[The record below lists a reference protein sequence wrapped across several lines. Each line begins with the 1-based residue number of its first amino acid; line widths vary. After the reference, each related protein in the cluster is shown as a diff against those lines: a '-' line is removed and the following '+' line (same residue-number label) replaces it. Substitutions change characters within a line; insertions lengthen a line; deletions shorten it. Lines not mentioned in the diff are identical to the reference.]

1 MGVKQLFKKIQ
12 TKIMLSVS
20 VLVAIALISA
30 SLFSYFQTK
39 QQIAEN
45 VQEQA
50 AGLAND
56 VKSSTELYLDSY
68 GNTVDRYSQDSRLID
83 YLKVLKKDEA
93 KGLNESWPIVD
104 QDFKHFL
111 ELNKNVAVL
120 YVGAETKQFK
130 TSPVLELPE
139 GFDPTGR
146 PWYQAAV
153 QSPEKIMWTE
163 PYEDASSGE
172 YVVTVAKPVIDPET
186 NEVLGVVGLDLSLA
200 GLSGMINQ
208 TKVSYNGYPVLL
220 DPKGMALV
228 HPNQQGK
235 DLSKESFVKAMY
247 KNEKGNISYEYKG
260 ADRELYYTTI
270 SDTGWKLGF
279 VYESD
284 ELLKDAQQ
292 LFNMILMFASIA
304 VVIALVVTYFL
315 AKSIS
320 NPIRNL
326 QKQVQLVAEG
336 DLTVSVEAKSKDEVG
351 TLTHHF
357 NAMVENMR
365 GLITSVSQSVVTVN
379 ESTSNLSAISE
390 ETIAASEEV
399 SRAVAEIASGAT
411 TQAEDADETNRRTLD
426 LSSQIEKV
434 NEQAE
439 MMARLSIL
447 AETANKNG
455 LSQMHILREKTGE
468 SNVVLH
474 NIEEVISG
482 LAVKV
487 EEIEQVIQTIT
498 EISEQTNLLALNAS
512 IEAARA
518 GESGR
523 GFAVVADEVRKLAEQ
538 SSVAAD
544 KVRKTIT
551 GIGAESVR
559 AVKEMEQTKRI
570 AEDQNS
576 TVTDTERAFDEIA
589 DTMNQM
595 VNSIQ
600 QITSEVEVINNYK
613 EEVVASIQSIAA
625 VAEQSAAASEE
636 VSASSEEQVRA
647 LATVSQSAEELND
660 ASTALTEMIKHFKI

>member
-1 MGVKQLFKKIQ
+1 MQKNI
-12 TKIMLSVS
+12 
-20 VLVAIALISA
+20 
-30 SLFSYFQTK
+30 
-39 QQIAEN
+39 
-45 VQEQA
+45 QEQTT
-50 AGLAND
+50 GLAND
-56 VKSSTELYLDSY
+56 VKASTELYLQSY
-68 GNTVDRYSQDSRLID
+68 GNTIDRYSQDSRVID
-83 YLKVLKKDEA
+83 YLKTLKTDEA
-93 KGLNESWPIVD
+93 KGLGESWPIVD
-104 QDFKHFL
+104 QDFQHFL

-146 PWYQAAV
+146 PWYQTAI
-153 QSPEKIMWTE
+153 QSPETTMWTE
-163 PYEDASSGE
+163 PYEDATSGE
-172 YVVTVAKPVIDPET
+172 YVVTVVKPVLDPAT
-186 NEVLGVVGLDLSLA
+186 SDVLGVVGLDLSLA
-200 GLSGMINQ
+200 GLSNMINK
-208 TKVSYNGYPVLL
+208 TKVGYNGYPVLL

-228 HPNQQGK
+228 HPKEQGK
-235 DLSKESFVKAMY
+235 DLSKESFIKEMY
-247 KNEKGNISYEYKG
+247 KHEKGNLAYEYKNT
-260 ADRELYYTTI
+260 DRELYYTTI
-270 SDTGWKLGF
+270 ADTGWKLGF
-279 VYESD
+279 VYETK

-292 LFNMILMFASIA
+292 LLNVILIFASIA
-304 VVIALVVTYFL
+304 VLVALVVTYFL

-336 DLTVSVEAKSKDEVG
+336 DLTVSVNAKSKDEVG
-351 TLTHHF
+351 TLTQHF

-379 ESTSNLSAISE
+379 ESTSNLSAVSE

-411 TQAEDADETNRRTLD
+411 NQAEDADETNRRTLD

-434 NEQAE
+434 NEQADA
-439 MMARLSIL
+439 MTRLSVL
-447 AETANKNG
+447 AESANKKG

-468 SNVVLH
+468 SNEVLK

-482 LAVKV
+482 LAGKVK
-487 EEIEQVIQTIT
+487 EIEQVIQSIT
-498 EISEQTNLLALNAS
+498 DISEQTNLLALNAS

-538 SSVAAD
+538 SSIAAD

-559 AVKEMEQTKRI
+559 AVKEMEQTKQI
-570 AEDQNS
+570 AVDQNN

-589 DTMNQM
+589 GTMDEM
-595 VNSIQ
+595 VKSIQ
-600 QITSEVEVINNYK
+600 QITSEVEIINNYK

-647 LATVSQSAEELND
+647 LATVSQSAEELNE
-660 ASTALTEMIKHFKI
+660 ASSSLAAMIKHFKI

>member
-1 MGVKQLFKKIQ
+1 MFKKIQ

-20 VLVAIALISA
+20 ILVAVALLSV

-39 QQIAEN
+39 QQLERN
-45 VQEQA
+45 SSEQA
-50 AGLAND
+50 AGLAGE
-56 VKSSTELYLDSY
+56 VKASTEIYLQSY
-68 GNTVDRYSQDSRLID
+68 GNTIDRYSQDSRLIH
-83 YLKVLKKDEA
+83 YLKTLKTDEA
-93 KGLNESWPIVD
+93 KGINEAWPIVD
-104 QDFKHFL
+104 QDFNHFL
-111 ELNKNVAVL
+111 KLNENAAVL

-146 PWYQAAV
+146 PWYQTAK

-172 YVVTVAKPVIDPET
+172 YVVTVAKPVLDPET

-200 GLSGMINQ
+200 GLSSMINK
-208 TKVSYNGYPVLL
+208 TKVSYNGYPVLF

-228 HPNQQGK
+228 HPKQQGK
-235 DLSKESFVKAMY
+235 DLSKESFIKDMY
-247 KNEKGNISYEYKG
+247 KSEKGNVSYTYQKS
-260 ADRELYYTTI
+260 DRELYYTTI
-270 SDTGWKLGF
+270 ADTNWKLGF
-279 VYESD
+279 VYERK

-292 LFNMILMFASIA
+292 LFNMILIFTSVA
-304 VVIALVVTYFL
+304 VIVALALTYFM
-315 AKSIS
+315 ARSIS
-320 NPIRNL
+320 NPIRKL

-379 ESTSNLSAISE
+379 ESTSNLSAVSE

-411 TQAEDADETNRRTLD
+411 TQAEDADETNRRTMD

-439 MMARLSIL
+439 EMTRLSAL
-447 AETANKNG
+447 AEAANKKG
-455 LSQMHILREKTGE
+455 ISQMDVLRKKTGE
-468 SNVVLH
+468 SNEVLQ
-474 NIEEVISG
+474 NIESVISG
-482 LAVKV
+482 LASKV
-487 EEIEQVIQTIT
+487 DEIEQVIQSIT

-538 SSVAAD
+538 SAVAAD
-544 KVRKTIT
+544 KVRKTIS

-559 AVKEMEQTKRI
+559 AVKEMEQTKQISR
-570 AEDQNS
+570 DQNL
-576 TVTDTERAFDEIA
+576 TVSDTEAAFMDIA
-589 DTMNQM
+589 TTMNDM
-595 VNSIQ
+595 VTSIQ
-600 QITSEVEVINNYK
+600 QITSEVEIINNYK

-660 ASTALTEMIKHFKI
+660 ASQALTEMIKHFKI

>member
-1 MGVKQLFKKIQ
+1 MFKKIQ

-20 VLVAIALISA
+20 VLVAAALISA

-39 QQIAEN
+39 QQLEN
-45 VQEQA
+45 NVSDQST
-50 AGLAND
+50 GLASD
-56 VKSSTELYLDSY
+56 VKSSTELYLQSY
-68 GNTVDRYSQDSRLID
+68 GNTIDRYSKDSRLID
-83 YLKVLKKDEA
+83 YLKTVKADEE
-93 KGLNESWPIVD
+93 KGFKEFWPIVD
-104 QDFKHFL
+104 EDFQHFL
-111 ELNKNVAVL
+111 ELNENVAVL
-120 YVGAETKQFK
+120 YVGAESKQFK

-146 PWYQAAV
+146 PWYQTAI

-172 YVVTVAKPVIDPET
+172 YVVTVAKPVLDPGT
-186 NEVLGVVGLDLSLA
+186 KDILGVVGLDMSLA
-200 GLSGMINQ
+200 GLSNMINK

-220 DPKGMALV
+220 DSKGMALV
-228 HPNQQGK
+228 HPSEQGK
-235 DLSKESFVKAMY
+235 DLSKQSFVKAMY
-247 KNEKGNISYEYKG
+247 KNEKGNLAYEYQNT
-260 ADRELYYTTI
+260 DRELYYTTI
-270 SDTGWKLGF
+270 ADTGWKLGF
-279 VYESD
+279 VYDKD
-284 ELLKDAQQ
+284 ELLKDAQE
-292 LFNMILMFASIA
+292 LFNIILIFASVA
-304 VVIALVVTYFL
+304 VVIALFVTYFL

-365 GLITSVSQSVVTVN
+365 GLITSVSHSVVTVN
-379 ESTSNLSAISE
+379 ESTSNLSAVSE

-411 TQAEDADETNRRTLD
+411 SQAEDADETNRRTLD

-434 NEQAE
+434 NDQAE
-439 MMARLSIL
+439 QMVRLSAL
-447 AETANKNG
+447 AETANKKG
-455 LSQMHILREKTGE
+455 LSQMHVLREKTGE
-468 SNVVLH
+468 SNEVLH
-474 NIEEVISG
+474 NIETVISG
-482 LAVKV
+482 LAHKV
-487 EEIEQVIQTIT
+487 EEIEQVIQSIT

-551 GIGAESVR
+551 GIGTESAR
-559 AVKEMEQTKRI
+559 AVKEMEQTKQI
-570 AEDQNS
+570 AKEQDN
-576 TVTDTERAFDEIA
+576 TVSDTEHAFDEIA
-589 DTMNQM
+589 ATMGDM
-595 VNSIQ
+595 VQSIQ
-600 QITSEVEVINNYK
+600 HITSEVEIINNYK
-613 EEVVASIQSIAA
+613 EDVVASIQSIAA

-647 LATVSQSAEELND
+647 LATVSRSAEELNE
-660 ASTALTEMIKHFKI
+660 ASQTLSDMIKHFKI

>member
-1 MGVKQLFKKIQ
+1 MFKKIQ

-20 VLVAIALISA
+20 LLVAVALISA

-39 QQIAEN
+39 QQITEN

-50 AGLAND
+50 TGLAND
-56 VKSSTELYLDSY
+56 VKSSTELYLQSF
-68 GNTVDRYSQDSRLID
+68 GNTIDRYSRDSRLID
-83 YLKVLKKDEA
+83 YLKTVKTDEA

-146 PWYQAAV
+146 PWYQTAV
-153 QSPEKIMWTE
+153 QSPDKIMWTE

-172 YVVTVAKPVIDPET
+172 YVVTVAKPVLDPAT
-186 NEVLGVVGLDLSLA
+186 KDVLGVVGLDLSLA
-200 GLSGMINQ
+200 GLSSMINQ
-208 TKVSYNGYPVLL
+208 TKVSYSGYPVLL

-228 HPNQQGK
+228 HPTQQGK
-235 DLSKESFVKAMY
+235 DLSKESFAKAMY
-247 KNEKGNISYEYKG
+247 KNEKGNISYQYQNK
-260 ADRELYYTTI
+260 DRELYYTTI
-270 SDTGWKLGF
+270 ADTGWKLGF
-279 VYESD
+279 VYETN
-284 ELLKDAQQ
+284 ELLKDAQK
-292 LFNMILMFASIA
+292 LFNIILVFASIA
-304 VVIALVVTYFL
+304 VLIALAVTYFL

-336 DLTVSVEAKSKDEVG
+336 NLTVSVEAKTKDEVG

-379 ESTSNLSAISE
+379 ESTSNLSAVSE

-426 LSSQIEKV
+426 LSLQIEKV

-439 MMARLSIL
+439 MMGRLSIL

-455 LSQMHILREKTGE
+455 LSQMQVLRAKTGE
-468 SNVVLH
+468 SNEVLH

-482 LAVKV
+482 LAEKV
-487 EEIEQVIQTIT
+487 EEIEQVIQSIT

-538 SSVAAD
+538 SSIAAD

-559 AVKEMEQTKRI
+559 AVKEMEQTKQI
-570 AEDQNS
+570 AKDQNN

-589 DTMNQM
+589 GTMDQM
-595 VNSIQ
+595 VKSIQ
-600 QITSEVEVINNYK
+600 QITSEVDIINNYK

-660 ASTALTEMIKHFKI
+660 ASQALSEMIKHFKI